1 MCFFVS
7 TEGKCMAK
15 KLSSGYEWIPEVCQ
29 MKHTSFSNDFKLT
42 NIKIILKLN
51 RIVHRYIFV

>member
-7 TEGKCMAK
+7 TEGTCMAK
-15 KLSSGYEWIPEVCQ
+15 KLSSGHGWIPEVCQ

-42 NIKIILKLN
+42 NIKIILN
-51 RIVHRYIFV
+51 